1 MEPVD
6 CNCLELWAD
15 RNCIIACPPDPAL
28 SGIYQHTYGGEA
40 PNFKYL
46 TGKDAIKY
54 GGKDGAVFRIAKPK
68 DAPTIVSSFYIMW
81 GRYEVVIKPAPGAGI
96 ISSIVLQ
103 SDDLDEIDWVC

>member
-1 MEPVD
+1 MEPVG
-6 CNCLELWAD
+6 CNCLELLAN
-15 RNCIIACPPDPAL
+15 RNCVIACPPDPAL
-28 SGIYQHTYGGEA
+28 SGVYQHTYGGEA

-46 TGKDAIKY
+46 TGKDVIKY

-81 GRYEVVIKPAPGAGI
+81 GRYEVVLKPAPGAGI

-103 SDDLDEIDWVC
+103 SDNLDEIDWVC